1 MTYRLWTNAE
11 RTLMVRLWSDGMV
24 EMAER
29 DSPKDIWPAM
39 TPLPGLPNWIDNL
52 TEERTR

>member
-11 RTLMVRLWSDGMV
+11 RTLMVRLWSDGM
-24 EMAER
+24 
-29 DSPKDIWPAM
+29 